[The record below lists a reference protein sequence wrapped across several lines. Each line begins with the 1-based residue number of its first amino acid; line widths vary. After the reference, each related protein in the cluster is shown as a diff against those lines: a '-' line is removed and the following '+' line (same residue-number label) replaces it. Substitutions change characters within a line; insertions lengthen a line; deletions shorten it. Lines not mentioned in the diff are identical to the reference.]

1 MGNPDDVRDTKLDR
15 RGNSV
20 FEGTRGWR
28 ATSMARHR
36 NLRRRVY
43 EIMEAG
49 RGDDKASRLFDTLL
63 VILIVL
69 NIVAFVAETIPS
81 MAQAYGPRFH
91 AFELFSVAVFTVEY
105 LVRIWASVEVPFL
118 SRLPAWKAR
127 LKFAARGPQII
138 DLLAVLP
145 FYLGHLF
152 GLDLRA
158 LRALRLIRFLKLSRY
173 SPAMYSLLRVVSN
186 ERRTLLGAGLLLAT
200 VVLFASTGIYFIE
213 GHAQPDKF
221 GSVPQAAWWAMATLT
236 TVGYGDVAPITPLG
250 RVFGGLVMIAGL
262 CVLALP
268 VAIIS
273 AGFAQEVSRRDFVVT
288 WSMMSRIPILAELDA
303 HEVNEIMPMLHAQN
317 LPPNVEVLAEGDE
330 SDAMYFIAS
339 GMVKMRASK
348 TEAEPKAFKTGEV
361 FGHVAMLHNDIQEGN
376 FITASKC
383 RLLKLHKV
391 DFHRLETAHPEI
403 ARTIRRLA

>member
-1 MGNPDDVRDTKLDR
+1 MGIQGNVDDTGDGEMEASGHR
-15 RGNSV
+15 RAH
-20 FEGTRGWR
+20 GWR
-28 ATSMARHR
+28 RRSSDRHR

-49 RGDDKASRLFDTLL
+49 RGDDRTSRLFDTLL
-63 VILIVL
+63 VILIIL
-69 NIVAFVAETIPS
+69 NITAFVAETVPS
-81 MAQAYGPRFH
+81 MAQAYGPSFY
-91 AFELFSVAVFTVEY
+91 AFEVFSVMVFTVEY

-127 LKFAARGPQII
+127 MKFAARSPQVI

-186 ERRTLLGAGLLLAT
+186 EKRTLLGAGLLLAT

-250 RVFGGLVMIAGL
+250 RIFGGLVMIAGL

-303 HEVNEIMPMLHAQN
+303 SEVNEVMPMLHAQN
-317 LPPNVEVLAEGDE
+317 LPPNIEVLAEGDE
-330 SDAMYFIAS
+330 SEAMYFIAS
-339 GMVKMRASK
+339 GLVKMRGSGK
-348 TEAEPKAFKTGEV
+348 SSEAKEFKTGEV
-361 FGHVAMLHNDIQEGN
+361 FGHVAMLHNDTQEGN